1 MKLNEIISIIINI
14 SVMVF
19 RSVRFLIQDSRNF
32 KNKILKRILITIGI
46 LFFIRLGAF
55 IPIPGVSQKD
65 LIFYLET
72 HSLSKNFFNN
82 LLDKDTFVI
91 GIFTLNIIPVINAS
105 LAIQFLSGIL
115 PQIAK
120 MQKEGDLQNRR
131 LIEQWRRYITLIVAI
146 FQSIGIALF
155 LRDILVNW
163 NYMLAFE
170 VIIWLT
176 TGGMI
181 ILWLSQMIKEY
192 GLGNGTSIII
202 AGNILISS
210 PNIAKKL
217 ILENSPTP
225 LFLISFVLL
234 LTISLY
240 GMIFL
245 QEGIR
250 KIRLV
255 SGKEITEGNFAQI
268 ENYIP
273 LRYCQAGIMPLI
285 LTTTLLIIPNYLIN
299 IGILPKPAF
308 LNYFSPIL
316 IFILACSYWILYF
329 LLVFQFSLFYSKLT
343 LKPKEMSER
352 LQILNIAILIPII
365 PIYLKEM
372 NVNSFKYIIIKP
384 GIQTTFYLEQV
395 IQRISIIGALGLSIF
410 ATLPN
415 FLGYILGLPSLNSLS
430 IVSILIL
437 VGVILELLREV
448 VSISY

>member
-1 MKLNEIISIIINI
+1 MTLNEIRHIIINS

-19 RSVRFLIQDSRNF
+19 RSIRFFIQDS

-55 IPIPGVSQKD
+55 IPIPGVNQKD
-65 LIFYLET
+65 LIFYLQT
-72 HSLSKNFFNN
+72 HSLPKNFISN
-82 LLDKDTFVI
+82 LLNEDTFVI
-91 GIFTLNIIPVINAS
+91 GIFTLNIIPAINAS
-105 LAIQFLSGIL
+105 IFIQFLSAIL

-131 LIEQWRRYITLIVAI
+131 LLEQWTRYITLIMAI

-155 LRDILVNW
+155 LRDILFNW

-170 VIIWLT
+170 IIIWLT

-181 ILWLSQMIKEY
+181 VLWLSQMIKEY

-202 AGNILISS
+202 AGNILISAPTIFKTVIS
-210 PNIAKKL
+210 
-217 ILENSPTP
+217 ENSSTP

-240 GMIFL
+240 GMVFL

-250 KIRLV
+250 KIKLV
-255 SGKEITEGNFAQI
+255 SGKEITENNFRQI

-285 LTTTLLIIPNYLIN
+285 LTTTLLVIPNYLIN
-299 IGILPKPAF
+299 VGILPKPAF

-316 IFILACSYWILYF
+316 IFILACSYWIFYF

-343 LKPKEMSER
+343 LKPKEISER
-352 LQILNIAILIPII
+352 LQIMNIAILIPEEIT
-365 PIYLKEM
+365 L
-372 NVNSFKYIIIKP
+372 NNSRYRYIIIKS

-395 IQRISIIGALGLSIF
+395 IERVSVIGALGLSIF

-415 FLGYILGLPSLNSLS
+415 FLGYILGFPSLNGLS
-430 IVSILIL
+430 IISILIL

-448 VSISY
+448 AGISYSNL